1 MVKGESTAMDKAK
14 LRLIYKIVTGV
25 ACVGIVGCLTGV
37 IVTAKQY
44 SDSKKTYS
52 DLNKMV
58 KVETAEIA
66 NVEVPERAIAVVED
80 IETGTEE
87 EAPVEE
93 EFTIPVSI
101 DVDFDSLRSIN
112 KDVIGWLVYEPIEL
126 SYPVVK
132 DKGDDYYEHYSFDLE
147 KNLAGAI
154 FLDFICK
161 PDLSGFNSIIYGH
174 NMRNGTMFGSLK
186 KIIQDQSLIEQD
198 PYFYIFTEDEA
209 YMYRIV
215 CTYLTNQ
222 NSKTYEVNF
231 DYELSDK
238 QAYVDYMKEVGQY
251 KDEAF
256 FAEPVTEDLRLVT
269 LSTCHGLHSKER
281 TVVHGVLVA
290 QQKRK

>member
-1 MVKGESTAMDKAK
+1 MDKAK
-14 LRLIYKIVTGV
+14 LRLIYKIVLGV
-25 ACVGIVGCLTGV
+25 ALVGIVGCLTGV
-37 IVTAKQY
+37 IVTLKQY

-58 KVETAEIA
+58 KVETASIPDQT
-66 NVEVPERAIAVVED
+66 VPERAIPIEND
-80 IETGTEE
+80 EIETPE
-87 EAPVEE
+87 EAPAQE

-101 DVDFDSLRSIN
+101 DVDFDSLKSIN
-112 KDVIGWLVYEPIEL
+112 KDVIGWIVYEPIEL

-132 DKGDDYYEHYSFDLE
+132 DKGDDFYEHYSFDLE

-154 FLDFICK
+154 FLDYICK

-186 KIIQDQSLIEQD
+186 KLLQDQSLIEQD

-222 NSKTYEVNF
+222 NSKTYELNF
-231 DYELSDK
+231 DYELSDM
-238 QAYVDYMKEVGQY
+238 QDYVDYMKEVGQY

-256 FAEPVTEDLRLVT
+256 FNEPVTEDLRMVT

-281 TVVHGVLVA
+281 TVIHGVLVA
-290 QQKRK
+290 QQKRQ

>member
-1 MVKGESTAMDKAK
+1 MDKAK
-14 LRLIYKIVTGV
+14 LRLIYKIVLGV
-25 ACVGIVGCLTGV
+25 ALVGIVGCLTGV
-37 IVTAKQY
+37 IVTLKQY

-58 KVETAEIA
+58 KVETAAIPDQT
-66 NVEVPERAIAVVED
+66 VPERAIPVEND
-80 IETGTEE
+80 EIETPE
-87 EAPVEE
+87 EAPAQE

-101 DVDFDSLRSIN
+101 DVDFDSLKSIN
-112 KDVIGWLVYEPIEL
+112 KDVIGWIVYEPIEL

-132 DKGDDYYEHYSFDLE
+132 DKGDDFYEHYSFDLE

-154 FLDFICK
+154 FLDYICK

-186 KIIQDQSLIEQD
+186 KLLQDQSLIEQD
-198 PYFYIFTEDEA
+198 PYFYIFTEDET

-222 NSKTYEVNF
+222 NSKTYELNF
-231 DYELSDK
+231 DYELSDM

-256 FAEPVTEDLRLVT
+256 FNEPVTEDLRMVT

-281 TVVHGVLVA
+281 TVIHGVLVA
-290 QQKRK
+290 QQKRQ

>member
-1 MVKGESTAMDKAK
+1 MDKAK
-14 LRLIYKIVTGV
+14 LRLIYKIVLGV
-25 ACVGIVGCLTGV
+25 ALVGIVGCLTGV
-37 IVTAKQY
+37 IVTLKQY

-58 KVETAEIA
+58 KVETASIPDQT
-66 NVEVPERAIAVVED
+66 VPERAIPVEND
-80 IETGTEE
+80 EIETPE
-87 EAPVEE
+87 EAPAQE

-101 DVDFDSLRSIN
+101 DVDFDSLKSIN
-112 KDVIGWLVYEPIEL
+112 KDVIGWIVYEPIEL

-132 DKGDDYYEHYSFDLE
+132 DKGDDFYEHYSFDLE

-154 FLDFICK
+154 FLDYICK

-186 KIIQDQSLIEQD
+186 KLLQDQSLIEQD

-222 NSKTYEVNF
+222 NSKTYELNF
-231 DYELSDK
+231 DYELSDM

-256 FAEPVTEDLRLVT
+256 FNEPVTEDLRMVT

-281 TVVHGVLVA
+281 TVIHGVLVA
-290 QQKRK
+290 QQKRQ

>member
-1 MVKGESTAMDKAK
+1 M
-14 LRLIYKIVTGV
+14 
-25 ACVGIVGCLTGV
+25 
-37 IVTAKQY
+37 
-44 SDSKKTYS
+44 
-52 DLNKMV
+52 
-58 KVETAEIA
+58 
-66 NVEVPERAIAVVED
+66 
-80 IETGTEE
+80 
-87 EAPVEE
+87 EAPAED

-101 DVDFDSLRSIN
+101 DVDFDSLKSIN
-112 KDVIGWLVYEPIEL
+112 KDFIGWIVYDPIEL

-132 DKGDDYYEHYSFDLE
+132 DKGDDFYEHYSFDLE

-154 FLDFICK
+154 FLDYICK

-186 KIIQDQSLIEQD
+186 KVIQDQSLIEHD

-215 CTYLTNQ
+215 CTYLTTQ
-222 NSKTYEVNF
+222 NSKTYELNF
-231 DYELSDK
+231 DYELSDM

-256 FAEPVTEDLRLVT
+256 FSEPVTEDLRLVT

>member
-1 MVKGESTAMDKAK
+1 MDKAK
-14 LRLIYKIVTGV
+14 LRLIYKIVLGV
-25 ACVGIVGCLTGV
+25 ALVGIVGCLTGV
-37 IVTAKQY
+37 IVTLKQY

-58 KVETAEIA
+58 KVETASIPDQTI
-66 NVEVPERAIAVVED
+66 PERAIPVEND
-80 IETGTEE
+80 QTETPE
-87 EAPVEE
+87 EAPAQE

-101 DVDFDSLRSIN
+101 DVDFDSLKLIN
-112 KDVIGWLVYEPIEL
+112 KDVIGWIVYEPIEL

-132 DKGDDYYEHYSFDLE
+132 DKGDDFYEHYSFDLE

-154 FLDFICK
+154 FLDYICK

-186 KIIQDQSLIEQD
+186 KLLQDQSLIEQD

-222 NSKTYEVNF
+222 NSKTYELNF
-231 DYELSDK
+231 DYELSDM

-256 FAEPVTEDLRLVT
+256 FNEPVTEDLRMVT

-281 TVVHGVLVA
+281 TVIHGVLVA
-290 QQKRK
+290 QQKRQ